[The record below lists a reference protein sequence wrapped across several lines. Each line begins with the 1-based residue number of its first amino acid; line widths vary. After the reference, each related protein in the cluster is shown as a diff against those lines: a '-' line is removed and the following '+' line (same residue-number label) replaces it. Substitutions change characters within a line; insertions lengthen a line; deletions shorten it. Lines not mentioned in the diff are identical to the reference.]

1 MLPMHSI
8 AQIAAE
14 GIVSSLV
21 LGMVVATIAWL
32 LARVLPSGNAG
43 LRFAVWFSALG
54 VIALLP
60 VVQNVIQTTG
70 VGAQVGVRGLL
81 VLPADWAWYLF
92 GVWAVV
98 AIAGMIRVGVGAL
111 HLWSLRAQSAVI
123 ETGDLDPVVRATVER
138 AGEHRRFEV
147 RVSDQ
152 VTVPMAIGF
161 FRPAIVF
168 PRNLLSELVPEQLN
182 QLVLHESTH
191 LLRYDDWTNLLQK
204 LMQAVLFFH
213 PAVWWLENKLTLER
227 EMACDEAVVA
237 ETHDARSY
245 AECLATLA
253 EKSVLRRSMAL
264 VQAAVSRLRHTSFR
278 VEQVL
283 AMDKDN
289 RKHVRGWGAAA
300 SVVGVISCAA
310 LLVQAPDLVSFQ
322 SRNIAAENES
332 EAVMPQEF
340 GARVVPAMMKQEVP
354 QVIPA
359 MMKRNVAAT
368 ARVQTKSV
376 SPQRVRLSTNQSELA
391 AFEKRDHMK
400 ARVVMASQQTSTPVP
415 VLVTTTMLIESDQ
428 PGVPNQVWVVRTW
441 HVALYYPT
449 AEQSKQVPPRKI

>member
-1 MLPMHSI
+1 MHSI

-32 LARVLPSGNAG
+32 LARLLPSGNAG

-60 VVQNVIQTTG
+60 VVQNLIQTNG
-70 VGAQVGVRGLL
+70 GDAARVGVRSLV

-92 GVWAVV
+92 SVWATV
-98 AIAGMIRVGVGAL
+98 ALAGVIRVGIGAL
-111 HLWSLRAQSAVI
+111 HLWRLRAQSTVV
-123 ETGDLDPVVRATVER
+123 ETGDLNPLVRAAVER
-138 AGEHRRFEV
+138 AEQHRRFEV

-152 VTVPMAIGF
+152 VSVPLAIGF

-168 PRNLLSELVPEQLN
+168 PRCVLSELAPEQLN

-191 LLRYDDWTNLLQK
+191 LLRYDDWTNLVQK

-227 EMACDEAVVA
+227 EIACDEAVVA
-237 ETHDARSY
+237 ETQDARSY

-253 EKSVLRRSMAL
+253 EKSMLRRSLAL

-278 VEQVL
+278 IEQVL
-283 AMDKDN
+283 ALDKGK
-289 RKHVRGWGAAA
+289 RKRVHGWGAAV

-310 LLVQAPDLVSFQ
+310 VLVQAPDLVSFQ
-322 SRNIAAENES
+322 NKVVAENEP
-332 EAVMPQEF
+332 EAVMPQEL
-340 GARVVPAMMKQEVP
+340 GARVVPASLVNESPRVVPAMMKQEV
-354 QVIPA
+354 
-359 MMKRNVAAT
+359 AAT
-368 ARVQTKSV
+368 ERVQPKNAVPKPVKPSPKWSQLAFDKRSDMKS
-376 SPQRVRLSTNQSELA
+376 
-391 AFEKRDHMK
+391 
-400 ARVVMASQQTSTPVP
+400 RVVMASQQTTGAPVP

-428 PGVPNQVWVVRTW
+428 PGVPSQVWVVRTW
-441 HVALYYPT
+441 RVALYYPT